1 MAAIKRQL
9 DDHDEAILALL
20 REDGRMPFREMAQ
33 RLGLAEATIRS
44 RLRRLE
50 SAKVMRVVAR
60 VDLKASG
67 YPFTALVGLKI
78 RGRSVDAVAEDL
90 LAIPEIIS
98 ILVVIGR
105 ADLEIQIT
113 ARSME
118 MLNELLNAR
127 IAAIDGVVELDTALA
142 MDIVKYVQPWGSF
155 E

>member
-1 MAAIKRQL
+1 
-9 DDHDEAILALL
+9 
-20 REDGRMPFREMAQ
+20 MPFREMSQ
-33 RLGLAEATIRS
+33 RLGLTEATIRS

-50 SAKVMRVVAR
+50 AAKVMRVVAR

-67 YPFTALVGLKI
+67 FPFTALVGLKI
-78 RGRSVDAVAEDL
+78 RGRSVDAVAQDL
-90 LAIPEIIS
+90 KKIPEIIS

-105 ADLEIQIT
+105 ADLEIQVT

-118 MLNELLNAR
+118 MLNELLNVR
-127 IAAIDGVVELDTALA
+127 VAAIKGVVGLDTALA

>member
-1 MAAIKRQL
+1 
-9 DDHDEAILALL
+9 
-20 REDGRMPFREMAQ
+20 MPFREMAQ
-33 RLGLAEATIRS
+33 RLGLTEATIRA

-50 SAKVMRVVAR
+50 STKVMRVVAR
-60 VDLKASG
+60 IDLRASG
-67 YPFTALVGLKI
+67 FPLTALVGLKI
-78 RGRSVDAVAEDL
+78 RGRSVDAVAQDL

-118 MLNELLNAR
+118 MLNELLNTR
-127 IAAIDGVVELDTALA
+127 VAAIEGVVALDTALA